1 MRRILGREERDL
13 IVQNYTV
20 QGRIMMFRPYSML
33 LAVALFLIAGAGG
46 SAVAQTPEELLA
58 VEAAVHEAINAQD
71 VDRTVSYFTDDAVL
85 DYVVAGATP
94 YNGKEEVAAFFSAVF
109 QAWPDYHAAQRLRL
123 ASGNIV
129 VTECVATG
137 THQGE
142 WVGVPATGVSVATQ
156 HLDVWEFEGDKVK
169 RLTVYDDTVTLLTQL
184 GAMPASEPPSL
195 EPTFEL
201 PAPEPTGLPPMEAV
215 EELTARWNRHDV
227 IGYMKMVALEV
238 EVLIMPLG
246 VPIGRDL
253 YTGVT
258 ELYFRGFSDI
268 AVDVARSRNVDM
280 GDGWVMSEQLFTS
293 THDGEF
299 LGIPATGN
307 YNELRALSLYQIDAD
322 GTIVNHRMCWDQLT
336 TLIQVGAVPAPA
348 PSAVTPSTWGEIK
361 SSLR

>member
-201 PAPEPTGLPPMEAV
+201 PAPEPTGLPPMA
-215 EELTARWNRHDV
+215 A
-227 IGYMKMVALEV
+227 
-238 EVLIMPLG
+238 
-246 VPIGRDL
+246 
-253 YTGVT
+253 
-258 ELYFRGFSDI
+258 
-268 AVDVARSRNVDM
+268 
-280 GDGWVMSEQLFTS
+280 Q
-293 THDGEF
+293 
-299 LGIPATGN
+299 
-307 YNELRALSLYQIDAD
+307 
-322 GTIVNHRMCWDQLT
+322 
-336 TLIQVGAVPAPA
+336 
-348 PSAVTPSTWGEIK
+348 
-361 SSLR
+361 